1 MTTRIEALERK
12 AARAKLERQMHE
24 DKVATVRAKSELGR
38 VKNYVNK
45 NVRGGPDRQRGW
57 TIIGPP
63 ERDFQTFD
71 RRSIIAQARQKLEES
86 PLVYGMIQ
94 TDMDNTIGSGFRLEM
109 RTTNKQFNET
119 VERLWAAEK
128 DCLDVRGER
137 SWCQL
142 QRLWDTRRYIDGDVA
157 LLLDAGE
164 KKGPDGRVPSY
175 VQTIEADR
183 IYKNIADAYDSGRD
197 FDDFG
202 RCVKYYFG
210 PRQKALKPQTQ
221 IAPPDP
227 YDADRVI
234 FYINHGA
241 VNRVERERGMSA
253 FVTLPNIVTDLEE
266 ILEAMLCKVKNEAFA
281 ALKFK
286 TIQTAPDGPWA
297 TDQEQTKDTGDGST
311 RRFVKM
317 VRGTNFDLD
326 PNEDVELV
334 GMASPNSDFIP
345 FVRFLIRIF
354 GLPLGMPL
362 EMILMDPSETNYS
375 GLRSLLEFAKKR
387 FRVAQNEAAMIASK
401 VFCWWLQ
408 RQIELNGLKVP
419 ADIKGMHHLHSWI
432 LPSWPYLDPY
442 KEAAAQDLMLKNGT
456 LTPQDII
463 ENNTEMSFEAHIA
476 KLEQAKNEY
485 ERIGFKPAWVTD
497 VVRFKPDEYG
507 QLVRAGVITPQSEDE
522 AYVRSQY
529 ELPPISKGVQEDW
542 DESGNARRPITLTQE
557 TPPAP
562 AGPPAGTSVDPK
574 LLED

>member
-1 MTTRIEALERK
+1 MSARVTALERK
-12 AARAKLERQMHE
+12 AARAKLERQLHE
-24 DKVATVRAKSELGR
+24 DKLATHQAKLGIAGA
-38 VKNYVNK
+38 KAYVNK

-63 ERDFQTFD
+63 ERDYMTFD

-109 RTTNKQFNET
+109 RTANKAFNDK
-119 VERLWAAEK
+119 VERLWNAEK

-157 LLLDAGE
+157 LLLDAGTA
-164 KKGPDGRVPSY
+164 KDQSGRVPSY

-202 RCVKYYFG
+202 RCIKYYFG

-221 IAPPDP
+221 IAPPDS

-241 VNRVERERGMSA
+241 VDRVERERGMSA
-253 FVTLPNIVTDLEE
+253 FITLPNIVTDLEE

-286 TIQTAPDGPWA
+286 TIQTSPDGPWA
-297 TDQEQTKDTGDGST
+297 TTQEQTKDTGDGGT

-387 FRVAQNEAAMIASK
+387 FRVAQNEASMIASR
-401 VFCWWLQ
+401 VFCWWLN
-408 RQIELNGLKVP
+408 RQIALNGLKVP
-419 ADIKGMHHLHSWI
+419 ADIKGEHHLHSWI

-456 LTPQDII
+456 ITPQDII
-463 ENNTEMSFEAHIA
+463 ENNTEMSFEAHITKLQEA
-476 KLEQAKNEY
+476 KEAY
-485 ERIGFKPAWVTD
+485 ENAGIKPAWVND
-497 VVRFKPDEYG
+497 VVKFKPDEYG

-522 AYVRSQY
+522 TYVRQQY
-529 ELPPISKGVQEDW
+529 DLPPISKGVKKDW

-557 TPPAP
+557 AAPAP
-562 AGPPAGTSVDPK
+562 QFPPKQAGVDPK